1 MIYEIRTYTFQSGR
15 LEDFVAAFEAEALPV
30 LAPRL
35 LGFWRAESGIL
46 NRAVHLW
53 EHEDR
58 TGRAHIRAKNA
69 RDLTDFASKALS
81 MMREQHA
88 VLCDGEVN
96 RPAPL
101 PTSVFDLVSAE
112 PLGDDV
118 EIGELFAV
126 ITTWLGRHF
135 HVAASLRGEGVGR
148 RKLVWLLR
156 AGSLALRDESW
167 RAAMAARSGLSVA
180 ARTLRL
186 ESDLLIPAPF
196 SPLH

>member
-1 MIYEIRTYTFQSGR
+1 MIYEIRTYTFEPGR

-81 MMREQHA
+81 MMREQHSL
-88 VLCDGEVN
+88 LCDGEVN

-118 EIGELFAV
+118 EIGGALRRDDDMSRATF
-126 ITTWLGRHF
+126 
-135 HVAASLRGEGVGR
+135 SCRGEPARGGR
-148 RKLVWLLR
+148 RPPQ
-156 AGSLALRDESW
+156 AGLA
-167 RAAMAARSGLSVA
+167 APG
-180 ARTLRL
+180 RL
-186 ESDLLIPAPF
+186 AGPER
-196 SPLH
+196 